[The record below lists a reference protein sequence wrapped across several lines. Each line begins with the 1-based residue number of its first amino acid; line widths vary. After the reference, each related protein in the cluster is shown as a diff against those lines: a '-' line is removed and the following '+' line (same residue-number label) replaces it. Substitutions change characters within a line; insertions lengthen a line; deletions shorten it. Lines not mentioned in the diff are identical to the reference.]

1 MDHEIHG
8 VTKSWTRLSDFPFHF
23 RHRVRQKCHA
33 QEVSYSPKGLPSF
46 WPMAVPEGQR
56 DQRSIKKW
64 SLLSYDAQKNL
75 IFLEH
80 VHNHASVVCTKLR
93 RWVERITIT
102 GLQRNVVTCSEFTQW
117 VRRLG
122 SFVAPLAASYP
133 HAHLSSRVPPP
144 WGTTSPRPLFCFPW
158 PSYVSFPG
166 LPWLS
171 EAESSFLPS
180 SPPAPILSSPL
191 AAKPLPSHR
200 VLSERLSELKTRLGK
215 VHSSSNQKCALFD
228 LLVTWIFLFPQEA
241 LPFSS
246 LSYAEGSILK
256 TDNLYQATWHR
267 KLLC

>member
-1 MDHEIHG
+1 
-8 VTKSWTRLSDFPFHF
+8 
-23 RHRVRQKCHA
+23 
-33 QEVSYSPKGLPSF
+33 
-46 WPMAVPEGQR
+46 MAVPEGQR

-64 SLLSYDAQKNL
+64 SLSSYDAQKNL

-93 RWVERITIT
+93 RWVERITIA

-122 SFVAPLAASYP
+122 SFVALLAASYP

-191 AAKPLPSHR
+191 AAKPLPSHGGTFW
-200 VLSERLSELKTRLGK
+200 ETQWIKNATRE
-215 VHSSSNQKCALFD
+215 SALFFKPEMCFIWSVSY
-228 LLVTWIFLFPQEA
+228 LNFP
-241 LPFSS
+241 LSTRS
-246 LSYAEGSILK
+246 LAI
-256 TDNLYQATWHR
+256 
-267 KLLC
+267 